1 MRKFIFTRNIILYLI
16 SDLDVTYALH
26 YLPVLATL
34 LLYGHVRKG
43 DNIDLPL
50 PHPGAWVKWLDGF
63 IPVCLRC

>member
-1 MRKFIFTRNIILYLI
+1 LI